1 MPPGRSGNV
10 GLWPP
15 WLGRLAVRWCGGMP
29 SLRGRAVSPLVV
41 VPWVR
46 VGVVRCRD
54 SDRPSVGVVCWCA
67 GLRGWLLRVGRG
79 VVFFPVG
86 WDLVG
91 GVVLQGELP
100 RWRGG
105 PAQVL
110 VGWPPPREGVL
121 VWCISREPLCGVGGP
136 LDVDVGGSL
145 MVGLVVFEVAILGV
159 PASVTIL

>member
-1 MPPGRSGNV
+1 MGP
-10 GLWPP
+10 
-15 WLGRLAVRWCGGMP
+15 C
-29 SLRGRAVSPLVV
+29 RGRTVQGFGSPICWGGVLVR
-41 VPWVR
+41 R
-46 VGVVRCRD
+46 VEGVAAACR
-54 SDRPSVGVVCWCA
+54 A
-67 GLRGWLLRVGRG
+67 RGSILPR
-79 VVFFPVG
+79 G

-91 GVVLQGELP
+91 GVVLQAELP